1 MSNENVAATVRLSGA
16 LAFKNLVKRK
26 WANEDG
32 EHLWPEEVVAMIKS
46 TIIPMMISVPTNV
59 QAQLGDAIG
68 IIADS
73 DFFTR
78 WETLVPELVRLI
90 NPTDPKKNQGV
101 LQVAHSIFKRW
112 RPLFRSDPLF
122 TEIVHVLSEFSGPFL
137 SLLQS
142 TNTNIDA
149 NQGNPESLKDYY
161 SQLNL
166 LIKIF
171 YDLSC
176 QDLPPDFEDNLES
189 LCGFFQKYLTY
200 DAAVL
205 HTDDEFDSGLLEYVR
220 SGILEIL
227 TLYVQKY
234 EDAFDRFVNTF
245 LQTTWHL
252 LMSVGTET
260 KYDILVSRALHFLTS
275 VTNIQKHSVVFG
287 NEATM
292 SEIVEKVALPNV
304 TLRESD
310 LELFEDEP
318 IEFIRRDLEGSDSDT
333 RRRAATDFLRSLS
346 SQHEQL
352 TTTVVQKYID
362 IHLQGFASDSHKNWR
377 AKDTAVYLFSAI
389 ASKGAVTAREGVVT
403 VNPNVNI
410 LDFFDKNVAKDL
422 IDTNGVHPILTVDAI
437 KYLYVFR
444 SQLTKDQWAQAFPL
458 LVPHLKSPNYVIYTY
473 SAIAVERVLALSD
486 ATGTPIIDTQAVV
499 PFAQQLLENL
509 FTLIEKHKNLPQI
522 QAAAKVQE
530 NEFLM
535 RCVMRVLMVLK
546 EGLQPLAEL
555 LLKHFV
561 DIMNLVAINPSNPR
575 FYYYL
580 FEAIG
585 AVVRYAAPVNPA
597 LVEAALYPSFA
608 TILESEGLDFM
619 PYIFQLLAGL
629 FEANPSASLPESY
642 RSLIPAV
649 TKAEYWLSKGNVP
662 ALVKLLTSLIRK
674 AHQEL
679 IAGDQIV
686 PILGIFKQLINS
698 KANELLAFDLLDS
711 FMVSFAP

>member
-1 MSNENVAATVRLSGA
+1 MGSKCHLPQRLTFA
-16 LAFKNLVKRK
+16 DIPCQDA
-26 WANEDG
+26 DG
-32 EHLWPEEVVAMIKS
+32 EHVWPEAVVAQIKAS
-46 TIIPMMISVPTNV
+46 VIPMMSTVPANI
-59 QAQLGDAIG
+59 QSQLGDAIG
-68 IIADS
+68 VIADS

-78 WETLVPELVRLI
+78 WESLVSELVGLI
-90 NPTDPKKNQGV
+90 NPTDPKKNVGV

-122 TEIVHVLSEFSGPFL
+122 TEINHVLSEFATPFL

-142 TNTNIDA
+142 TNENIDA
-149 NQGNPESLKDYY
+149 NQDNKDMLKEYY
-161 SQLNL
+161 NQLNL

-176 QDLPPDFEDNLES
+176 QELPPAFEEHLES
-189 LCGFFQKYLTY
+189 LSGFFQKYLTY
-200 DAAVL
+200 DAPSL
-205 HTDDEFDSGLLEYVR
+205 HTDSDDESGSLEYVK

-227 TLYVQKY
+227 TLFVQKY
-234 EDAFDRFVNTF
+234 DEDFEPYVTSF
-245 LQTTWHL
+245 LQTTWNL
-252 LMSVGTET
+252 LMAIGAQT
-260 KYDILVSRALHFLTS
+260 KYDILVSRALYFLTS
-275 VTNIQKHSVVFG
+275 VTNVKKHSQVFG

-292 SEIVEKVALPNV
+292 SEIVEKVALPNIA
-304 TLRESD
+304 LREYD

-346 SQHEQL
+346 NQHEQI
-352 TTTVVQKYID
+352 TTNVVQKYID
-362 IHLQGFASDSHKNWR
+362 LHLNNFSSNPRENWK

-410 LDFFDKNVAKDL
+410 LDFFDKNVSKDL
-422 IDTNGVHPILTVDAI
+422 IDTSGVHPILTVDAI

-444 SQLTKDQWAQAFPL
+444 SQLTKDQWAQAFKL
-458 LVPHLKSPNYVIYTY
+458 LIPHLGSSNYVVYTY

-486 ATGTPIIDTQAVV
+486 TTGSPIIDPQAVT
-499 PFAQQLLENL
+499 PLAQQLLEHL
-509 FTLIEKHKNLPQI
+509 FNLIEKDKLLGQA
-522 QAAAKVQE
+522 QAATKVQE

-546 EGLQPLAEL
+546 DGQQPLAEM

-561 DIMNLVAINPSNPR
+561 DIMNLVAVNPSNPR
-575 FYYYL
+575 FCYYL

-585 AVVRYAAPVNPA
+585 AVVRYAASANPA
-597 LVEAALYPSFA
+597 LVEGALYPPFA
-608 TILESEGLDFM
+608 AILESESPDFM

-629 FEANPSASLPESY
+629 FEANPSTTLPDSY
-642 RSLIPAV
+642 KSLIPAV
-649 TKAEYWLSKGNVP
+649 TKAEYWLLKGNVP
-662 ALVKLLTSLIRK
+662 ALIKLLTSLIRR

-679 IAGDQIV
+679 IAGDHIV
-686 PILGIFKQLINS
+686 PVLGIFKQLINS
-698 KANELLAFDLLDS
+698 KANELSAFDLLDS
-711 FMVSFAP
+711 IMVSFAP